1 MNHHQLENDIE
12 HLEQVITRLSGN
24 DRIPLSY
31 WRNRIESVSN
41 ENLVPSQALRV
52 KRLAQALFELEM
64 RVKESSSHETVR

>member
-12 HLEQVITRLSGN
+12 HLEQVITRLSGY

-41 ENLVPSQALRV
+41 ANLVPSQVQRV

>member
-12 HLEQVITRLSGN
+12 HLEQVITRLSGH

-41 ENLVPSQALRV
+41 ANLVPSQVQRV